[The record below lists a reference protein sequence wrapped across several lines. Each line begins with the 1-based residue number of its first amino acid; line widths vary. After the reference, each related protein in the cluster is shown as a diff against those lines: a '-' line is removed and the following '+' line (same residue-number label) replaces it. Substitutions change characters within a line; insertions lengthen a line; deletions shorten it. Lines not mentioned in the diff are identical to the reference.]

1 MVVVELD
8 YAFFHWVP
16 WAKNYLTMFVQTVL
30 SGDPM
35 YIAGAFVGI
44 AITLI
49 AVLSGGDYVLDIF
62 FPHEPLETHETKPVP
77 RQQPAVATST
87 TPKPL
92 LTITA
97 TTPTFAAPPQPSPQP
112 TRAQT
117 SAPHPPTPQPAKAP
131 TGPPPPTPK
140 PSTAQLSAPPRPTP
154 QPARAP
160 TSPPPRVEAKPLT
173 TAWHIN
179 LWQTPH
185 ENGTTTLQVVVFL
198 DKALAP
204 NDECIDMLIDK
215 TTQYYT
221 NALKSQGLAVP
232 KMKGYRMY
240 DRDAKKLKVD
250 LGTVESTTIPIVGFV
265 RATVPDRLV
274 QVSMVLL
281 RDVLANPNKYDDG
294 QPPETVVKRGGKG
307 YERWLHGSTCLTFD
321 IDLSGTRIN
330 VATTKAALNELA
342 DDWCK
347 TLARRGIEVIDL
359 QVHSVYKYSVLN
371 ALKRWSRPGK
381 KMAGGRVLLVVPSE
395 DANKAQNVVQA
406 SMNAAFGRWG
416 GEMSMTIDTEQK
428 SVPDLKTCDCG
439 GHKDDDL
446 DDAEKELASVFGVC
460 ANLNEKMLNG
470 VPGYWE
476 RTLNICLRDWKK
488 AVKGKLVTPHALES
502 RVRNCAKQVINDSV
516 KEMNERLFD
525 RPTTTPRMLASLED
539 RWLRT
544 LVAMKAGQY
553 GTPVCYWVTSG
564 MSPLFALASEER
576 KPVLDPKKVT
586 LAMATEKVRQITDRV
601 ADEALRVLKQATML
615 KIEALEKKCVDVL
628 KVNVAFP
635 KIPGHPTFNGTY
647 GEWLYL
653 TVSVSFDKTGMTDG
667 DVTAIFKI
675 LKGKWKTGLEDRGNN
690 EGVESIVIHK
700 FRDGTPA
707 MDKKLRGLLVFKVP
721 PELPEVGSQHTYKR
735 IVDVRCDASHVVLVP
750 SWRPI
755 PKKPSLK
762 RVSVDEAPDFYR
774 QVENGQLTNEWL
786 KKDMPSLWKS
796 ESAPTQDP
804 AAGWGGPW
812 F

>member
-8 YAFFHWVP
+8 YPFFQWVP
-16 WAKNYLTMFVQTVL
+16 WAKNYLTMFVQTLL

-49 AVLSGGDYVLDIF
+49 AVLSGGFAAWDYVLDIF
-62 FPHEPLETHETKPVP
+62 FPLEPLETYETKPVP
-77 RQQPAVATST
+77 RQQPAVANST

-97 TTPTFAAPPQPSPQP
+97 ITPTF
-112 TRAQT
+112 
-117 SAPHPPTPQPAKAP
+117 
-131 TGPPPPTPK
+131 
-140 PSTAQLSAPPRPTP
+140 
-154 QPARAP
+154 
-160 TSPPPRVEAKPLT
+160 
-173 TAWHIN
+173 
-179 LWQTPH
+179 
-185 ENGTTTLQVVVFL
+185 VVVFL

-204 NDECIDMLIDK
+204 NDECIDVLIDK

-250 LGTVESTTIPIVGFV
+250 LGTVESTKIPIVGFV

-294 QPPETVVKRGGKG
+294 QSPETVVKRGGKG

-395 DANKAQNVVQA
+395 DANKAENVVQA

-416 GEMSMTIDTEQK
+416 GEMSMTIDKEQK

-439 GHKDDDL
+439 GHKGG
-446 DDAEKELASVFGVC
+446 AWCAS
-460 ANLNEKMLNG
+460 
-470 VPGYWE
+470 
-476 RTLNICLRDWKK
+476 
-488 AVKGKLVTPHALES
+488 
-502 RVRNCAKQVINDSV
+502 
-516 KEMNERLFD
+516 
-525 RPTTTPRMLASLED
+525 
-539 RWLRT
+539 
-544 LVAMKAGQY
+544 
-553 GTPVCYWVTSG
+553 
-564 MSPLFALASEER
+564 
-576 KPVLDPKKVT
+576 
-586 LAMATEKVRQITDRV
+586 
-601 ADEALRVLKQATML
+601 
-615 KIEALEKKCVDVL
+615 
-628 KVNVAFP
+628 
-635 KIPGHPTFNGTY
+635 
-647 GEWLYL
+647 
-653 TVSVSFDKTGMTDG
+653 
-667 DVTAIFKI
+667 
-675 LKGKWKTGLEDRGNN
+675 
-690 EGVESIVIHK
+690 
-700 FRDGTPA
+700 
-707 MDKKLRGLLVFKVP
+707 
-721 PELPEVGSQHTYKR
+721 
-735 IVDVRCDASHVVLVP
+735 
-750 SWRPI
+750 
-755 PKKPSLK
+755 
-762 RVSVDEAPDFYR
+762 
-774 QVENGQLTNEWL
+774 
-786 KKDMPSLWKS
+786 
-796 ESAPTQDP
+796 
-804 AAGWGGPW
+804 
-812 F
+812 